1 MYNYS
6 KLLGAIKESGKT
18 QETIAKSIG
27 MSVSTF
33 NAKLKGKSQFKA
45 SEMQHIMSVLSLP
58 EGDIALYF
66 FAH

>member
-18 QETIAKSIG
+18 QETVAKSIG
-27 MSVSTF
+27 MSESTF
-33 NAKLKGKSQFKA
+33 NKKLKGKSQFKA
-45 SEMQHIMSVLSLP
+45 SEMQDIMSILSLP
-58 EGDIALYF
+58 EADIALYF